1 MTSQSSSFEGLPPL
15 LCEIAEVAGLRAALA
30 LAEER
35 GGNRVYF
42 PAPAQ
47 LSEGHSLVKIVGREA
62 AVKICEHF
70 ARLGGIEL
78 EVPRGPTGSRAKQ
91 WRHIAQLIEAGA
103 PSGVITRR
111 LGICRRTVIRHR
123 AKARL
128 SDGRQTDMFSYFGEI
143 GHDSSPERQ

>member
-1 MTSQSSSFEGLPPL
+1 MTAPSSSFEGLPPL

-47 LSEGHSLVKIVGREA
+47 LSEGHPLVKIVGREA
-62 AVKICEHF
+62 AMKICEHF
-70 ARLGGIEL
+70 APLGGM
-78 EVPRGPTGSRAKQ
+78 EVEMPRGPTGNRADQ
-91 WRHIAQLIEAGA
+91 WRRLAQLIEAGA

-111 LGICRRTVIRHR
+111 LGICRRTVVRHR
-123 AKARL
+123 TRRRL
-128 SDGRQTDMFSYFGEI
+128 ADDRQIDLFSYIE
-143 GHDSSPERQ
+143 EK